1 MKGEIIMNS
10 IRDIM
15 TETVATVSPD
25 QTIQEAASLMS
36 KYNVGSIPV
45 VQNGE
50 IRGIVTDRD
59 ITLRCTAEGLTSST
73 PVSQVMTDSVVQ
85 GDPNMNIQEAAKLM
99 SEKQIRRLP
108 IVDNNHL
115 VGMIALGDIAT
126 NEMFDEEAEEALS
139 NISIPTQ
146 PEI

>member
-1 MKGEIIMNS
+1 MNS